1 MLECLLI
8 GKYNIFDMKEM
19 NPQTDTK
26 SEILDLAENLLR
38 DRGFNGFSY
47 ANISSALKIKN
58 AAIHYYFPSKADL
71 GVAVIQRARGRFAK
85 WTQDQRI
92 VSKTPAEKLEA
103 FFRRYL
109 TFLEAGEQVCLGGA
123 LETDFK
129 TLPSTMQVETQK
141 FASGILAW
149 MEGILGEGQEKH
161 IFSFPGKAKDQAILI
176 LSSLQGALQMT
187 RAVGPSCLHLA
198 MAQIRRLTNK
208 N

>member
-1 MLECLLI
+1 MSA
-8 GKYNIFDMKEM
+8 
-19 NPQTDTK
+19 QDTK
-26 SEILDLAENLLR
+26 IEILDLAENFLR

-58 AAIHYYFPSKADL
+58 AAVHYYFPGKADL
-71 GVAVIQRARGRFAK
+71 GVAVIQRARERFAN
-85 WTQDQRI
+85 WAQDQTI

-109 TFLEAGEQVCLGGA
+109 KFLEAGKQVCLGGA

-141 FASGILAW
+141 FASEILAW
-149 MEGILGEGQEKH
+149 IEEVLVDGQEKRVLN
-161 IFSFPGKAKDQAILI
+161 FPGKAKDQAILI

-198 MAQIRRLTNK
+198 MAQIRRLTSK
-208 N
+208 S